1 VVGVLATQGRTL
13 AMKKFLVFLVAAFV
27 LIMSQGLRQVAAGD
41 AGDDE
46 GVPLKALAGK
56 YSDTAQGSFALCL
69 DPKNNFALISCADA
83 KAKVFPL
90 TTVQVGNETD
100 DTQGTSCETYTE
112 TDSDLP
118 PDLSPPFVAV
128 FQTVGTVKSY
138 DPATGSGDGSFI
150 SYSGGKCV
158 GANFNS
164 SGATINAT
172 GNFHFVIGKDGKRVD
187 FLLTSLT
194 DPSGSIGD
202 FSFSGTNL
210 RQ

>member
-1 VVGVLATQGRTL
+1 
-13 AMKKFLVFLVAAFV
+13 MKKLLVILTVGFV
-27 LIMSQGLRQVAAGD
+27 LVMSQSLMKVAAGD

-56 YSDTAQGSFALCL
+56 YSDTAQGTFALCV
-69 DPKNNFALISCADA
+69 DPTNNFAQISCADKKA
-83 KAKVFPL
+83 KAFPL

-100 DTQGTSCETYTE
+100 DAKGNSCETYSE

-118 PDLSPPFVAV
+118 PDFTPPFVAV
-128 FQTVGTVKSY
+128 FHSVGTVKSF
-138 DPATGSGDGSFI
+138 DRSTGAGDGSFT
-150 SYSGGKCV
+150 SYSGGKCE
-158 GANFNS
+158 GASFDS
-164 SGATINAT
+164 SGATVSAT
-172 GNFHFVIGKDGKRVD
+172 GTFHFVVGNHGRRVD

-194 DPSGSIGD
+194 NPAGAIGD